1 MCKDSMNSDK
11 FDICFLSLSDL
22 KQCCTINDKRVLIKI
37 KNDKRVL
44 TKK

>member
-22 KQCCTINDKRVLIKI
+22 KQYFTVNDK
-37 KNDKRVL
+37 
-44 TKK
+44 

>member
-22 KQCCTINDKRVLIKI
+22 KQCCTINDKRGID
-37 KNDKRVL
+37 KNKE
-44 TKK
+44 